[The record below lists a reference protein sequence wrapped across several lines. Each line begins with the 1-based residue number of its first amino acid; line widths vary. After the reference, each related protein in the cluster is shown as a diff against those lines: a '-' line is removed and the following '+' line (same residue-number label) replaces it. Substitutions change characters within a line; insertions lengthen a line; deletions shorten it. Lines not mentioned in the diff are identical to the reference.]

1 MSFSSDVKSE
11 LARVETTKSCCML
24 AEIAGFLRVSS
35 SIRLAGGGKL
45 GIVATTENAATARH
59 FKKLIKGYFKS
70 NAGLAVGDSQMP
82 GSRKGRNRYYL
93 NISPDEKSMH
103 ILRETGM
110 MLIREG
116 DDYFSDGIYQ
126 PIIKSKCC
134 RKAYLRGMFL
144 SCGTM
149 SDPNK
154 GYHLEFVLDKE
165 QTANDLR
172 KLIGTFVDLSAN
184 MTTRGDKYI
193 VYIKKQEYIRDILS
207 LMGAD
212 GAVLDFEEIRIM
224 RSSAAK
230 TRKIMNFEDANGDRS
245 LKAAEEQKGW
255 LRKIAESECG
265 REASIEE
272 LTDPSSDFWSEGLR
286 HLPAPLKEV
295 AYIRLY
301 KPDADLRDIGETL
314 SPPIGKPAVSKRFA
328 KLKAIA
334 EEM

>member
-1 MSFSSDVKSE
+1 
-11 LARVETTKSCCML
+11 
-24 AEIAGFLRVSS
+24 
-35 SIRLAGGGKL
+35 
-45 GIVATTENAATARH
+45 
-59 FKKLIKGYFKS
+59 
-70 NAGLAVGDSQMP
+70 
-82 GSRKGRNRYYL
+82 
-93 NISPDEKSMH
+93 
-103 ILRETGM
+103 
-110 MLIREG
+110 
-116 DDYFSDGIYQ
+116 
-126 PIIKSKCC
+126 
-134 RKAYLRGMFL
+134 
-144 SCGTM
+144 
-149 SDPNK
+149 
-154 GYHLEFVLDKE
+154 VLDKE